1 MEGKI
6 VYSAHVVIQM
16 FKRNDM
22 KCVICKNGE
31 TTMGKVTV
39 TLERG
44 ESIVVI
50 KGVVANICNNCGEY
64 YLDQETTK
72 EVLQKANEAYKKGA
86 EIEVINMRKT
96 A

>member
-1 MEGKI
+1 MI
-6 VYSAHVVIQM
+6 TQL
-16 FKRNDM
+16 KRNDM

-31 TTMGKVTV
+31 TTKGKATV

-44 ESIVVI
+44 ESIIVI
-50 KGVVANICNNCGEY
+50 KGVVASICNNCGEY
-64 YLDQETTK
+64 YLDKETTK

-86 EIEVINMRKT
+86 EIEVINMRKS

>member
-1 MEGKI
+1 MNPI
-6 VYSAHVVIQM
+6 VSYGTMITPL
-16 FKRNDM
+16 KRNDM

-31 TTMGKVTV
+31 TTNGKATV

-50 KGVVANICNNCGEY
+50 KGVVASICNNCGEY

>member
-1 MEGKI
+1 
-6 VYSAHVVIQM
+6 
-16 FKRNDM
+16 M

-31 TTMGKVTV
+31 TTIGKATV

-50 KGVVANICNNCGEY
+50 KGVVASICNNCGEY
-64 YLDQETTK
+64 YLDQKTTR

-86 EIEVINMRKT
+86 KIEVINLKKT

>member
-1 MEGKI
+1 MI
-6 VYSAHVVIQM
+6 TQL
-16 FKRNDM
+16 KRNDM

-31 TTMGKVTV
+31 TAKGQVTV

-50 KGVVANICNNCGEY
+50 KGVVGNICNNCGEY

-72 EVLQKANEAYKKGA
+72 EVLQKANEASKNGA
-86 EIEVINMRKT
+86 EIEVINMRRT

>member
-1 MEGKI
+1 
-6 VYSAHVVIQM
+6 
-16 FKRNDM
+16 M

-31 TTMGKVTV
+31 TTKGKATV

-50 KGVVANICNNCGEY
+50 KGVDASICNNCGEY

-72 EVLQKANEAYKKGA
+72 EVLQKANEAYGKGA
-86 EIEVINMRKT
+86 EVEVINMKKS

>member
-1 MEGKI
+1 
-6 VYSAHVVIQM
+6 
-16 FKRNDM
+16 M

-31 TTMGKVTV
+31 TTKGKVTV

-44 ESIVVI
+44 ATIVVI
-50 KGVVANICNNCGEY
+50 KGVVASICNNCGEY

-86 EIEVINMRKT
+86 EIEVINMLKS

>member
-1 MEGKI
+1 MI
-6 VYSAHVVIQM
+6 TQL
-16 FKRNDM
+16 KRNDM

-31 TTMGKVTV
+31 TTNGKATV

-50 KGVVANICNNCGEY
+50 KGVAASICNNCGEY

-86 EIEVINMRKT
+86 EIEVINMRKS